1 MDVPLL
7 QRVQDQQARQPGPFR
22 AQRVLTDAQLFVVP
36 IGDPMML
43 LVKGFETLSEA
54 RSE

>member
-1 MDVPLL
+1 MEQAFNVEALVDIDAPGSL
-7 QRVQDQQARQPGPFR
+7 Q
-22 AQRVLTDAQLFVVP
+22 AQRILTDAHLFVVP
-36 IGDPMML
+36 IGDPMVL